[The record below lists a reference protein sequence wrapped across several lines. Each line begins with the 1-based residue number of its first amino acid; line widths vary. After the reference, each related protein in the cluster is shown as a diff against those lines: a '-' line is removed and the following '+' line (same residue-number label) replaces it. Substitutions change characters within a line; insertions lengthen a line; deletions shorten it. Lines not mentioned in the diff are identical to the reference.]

1 MEKKKI
7 MAALLGGALTMMS
20 LVAFAEEPATT
31 AVVEKAEPAATAVVE
46 KTEPAEKAEAEKAE
60 PAATAAVEKAEPAEK
75 AETEKAEPATTAAV
89 EKAEPAEKAETE
101 KVEPAVPAEWK
112 EATVRAAITGY
123 EAGTI
128 YKLTDAEGNVIRA
141 DLGKHGGKMLN
152 RIPFTATGTMETDEK
167 GEYLKVK
174 HIEYMDPAAAIQVN
188 RSNPLSRQMQTR
200 LGKKSSGERDAA
212 YFHKG
217 IDSTNANYYENQV
230 TGAKERDAYAPVSL
244 LDLDTL
250 KAGTRVQVKASAL
263 ESVVPE
269 QVVNFWDR
277 KAKAKVQMNGAYAPL
292 GQRCTVYGT
301 VQKAEDGSSYIYLE
315 RLESV
320 AEDGWT
326 GKTEK

>member
-75 AETEKAEPATTAAV
+75 AETEKAEP
-89 EKAEPAEKAETE
+89 
-101 KVEPAVPAEWK
+101 

-326 GKTEK
+326 GKMEK

>member
-1 MEKKKI
+1 MEKKRI

-20 LVAFAEEPATT
+20 VAAFAAEPA
-31 AVVEKAEPAATAVVE
+31 AKAEDSVKAEPAAA
-46 KTEPAEKAEAEKAE
+46 
-60 PAATAAVEKAEPAEK
+60 
-75 AETEKAEPATTAAV
+75 
-89 EKAEPAEKAETE
+89 
-101 KVEPAVPAEWK
+101 AEWK
-112 EATVRAAITGY
+112 EATVRAAITGH
-123 EAGTI
+123 EAGPI
-128 YKLTDAEGNVIRA
+128 YKLTDAEGKVIRA
-141 DLGKHGGKMLN
+141 DLGKYGGKMLN
-152 RIPFTATGTMETDEK
+152 KVAFTATGTMKADEK

-174 HIEYMDPAAAIQVN
+174 HVEYKDPLAAIQVN
-188 RSNPLSRQMQTR
+188 RSNPLSKQMQAR
-200 LGKKSSGERDAA
+200 LRRKSGGERDAA

-217 IDSTNANYYENQV
+217 INSTNANYYENQV

-250 KAGTRVQVKASAL
+250 KAGTRVQFKASAL

-326 GKTEK
+326 GKMEK